1 MKEIKYKVVNAESAQ
16 NVLLGCG
23 IYPSKN
29 GFNYLLAAI
38 QIFRGP
44 TNSLCEIYKKVGTM
58 FKVSA
63 GSVERSIRTCLTEA
77 FYINSFVFLNRFFKM
92 DIFTRET
99 YLVNGDFISIVSTYL
114 DVIDAPDIEFI
125 IINDPKE

>member
-1 MKEIKYKVVNAESAQ
+1 MQSQLKTCYSDAEFILAKTVSITYWQLFRFSEAQ
-16 NVLLGCG
+16 QT
-23 IYPSKN
+23 
-29 GFNYLLAAI
+29 A
-38 QIFRGP
+38 
-44 TNSLCEIYKKVGTM
+44 CEIYKKVGTM

-125 IINDPKE
+125 LINDPKE